1 MQYQSFKQTK
11 MENLASC
18 ISTLLYT
25 NIYPDTMKLAIDEVQ
40 TGRSF
45 PDKMSSKIN
54 GELTC
59 ISLTNF
65 GSLDEEKIQT
75 KHPSTQTKKTS
86 SEICSNKTITDT
98 KTTNIHHFRIGKQ
111 LESTGI
117 FEDTYKIFSSESLP
131 SSTVASHVIRFVV
144 SRVDIKHR
152 SIMRK
157 CFLDNE
163 RCVFEKDV
171 SNPLRY
177 LETLLQ
183 FIQTPVNQGNITTCN
198 MTKIYDQY
206 VAFAAFTIDDLTNKT
221 NDIDPES
228 NLFNDIEAIA
238 SKTSCPDVTLCMLY
252 GRKAVAYSFKKKKA
266 EGENMRNKALMCAEN
281 VGPCLEKV
289 DMLYKLVLFSRAWY
303 EHNPDEELAF
313 ILEYTKQ
320 ALDILAAIYLGDDQR
335 SLWQQRFE
343 VRLLFCYVGIG
354 MRGKFISTY
363 KLKSTHEN
371 EANKL
376 LDLLNASDLN
386 RRLQMLVNV
395 AKSRLYQLN
404 SEFEEAI
411 FYNKKAKIIA
421 IEKNY
426 CEREEI
432 RTNAKKL
439 RRHYIK
445 NA

>member
-1 MQYQSFKQTK
+1 
-11 MENLASC
+11 MENMSSC
-18 ISTLLYT
+18 NLTLRYT
-25 NIYPDTMKLAIDEVQ
+25 NVIPDTMKSLIDEVQ

-54 GELTC
+54 EKLTC

-65 GSLDEEKIQT
+65 GRLDEEMVQR
-75 KHPSTQTKKTS
+75 KHPPTQTEKTGC
-86 SEICSNKTITDT
+86 EICINNAMTDT
-98 KTTNIHHFRIGKQ
+98 KTTKIHDFHIRKQ
-111 LESTGI
+111 LVSPGI
-117 FEDTYKIFSSESLP
+117 FEDMYKTFASESF
-131 SSTVASHVIRFVV
+131 STSTIASHFMPLIV
-144 SRVDIKHR
+144 SRVHIKHL

-163 RCVFEKDV
+163 KCVFEID
-171 SNPLRY
+171 SSDPLRY
-177 LETLLQ
+177 LETLFQ
-183 FIQTPVNQGNITTCN
+183 FIQMSENQGNLTTCN

-206 VAFAAFTIDDLTNKT
+206 VAFVAFTIDDFTNKT

-238 SKTSCPDVTLCMLY
+238 SKTSCPDVTRCIMY
-252 GRKAVAYSFKKKKA
+252 GRKAVAYSFKNKKV
-266 EGENMRNKALMCAEN
+266 EGENMKMKALLCVVN
-281 VGPCLEKV
+281 VGPCLEIV

-313 ILEYTKQ
+313 ILEYTKK
-320 ALDILAAIYLGDDQR
+320 ANDTLAAISLGDDQR
-335 SLWQQRFE
+335 YLWQQRFN

-376 LDLLNASDLN
+376 LAILNASDSN
-386 RRLQMLVNV
+386 SRLGMLVNV

-421 IEKNY
+421 IRKNY
-426 CEREEI
+426 CERKEI
-432 RTNAKKL
+432 CENAKKL